1 MQTLLGGFKKHNTNS
16 CNKTERR
23 GIKSTFG
30 ARTGVETI
38 ERRDDVVNLLHAL
51 LLGSP
56 YVTAKSL
63 LLCDGKPSSYR
74 PVPSRSAPD
83 YQPVPHELGCSWLSF
98 SLRTC
103 CLHRRIQNWSHNAIT
118 QTGHCS
124 LFHQRMFLVFHLLN
138 QLGNRQ
144 NCIFTKLNIKAFK
157 SMGTPVVES
166 QTLTEPSYD

>member
-23 GIKSTFG
+23 GIKSTFD

-83 YQPVPHELGCSWLSF
+83 YQPVPHELDCSWLSF
-98 SLRTC
+98 SLRIC

-138 QLGNRQ
+138 QLGEQ
-144 NCIFTKLNIKAFK
+144 TELYFYETKHK
-157 SMGTPVVES
+157 SIQIHGYAS
-166 QTLTEPSYD
+166 S

>member
-1 MQTLLGGFKKHNTNS
+1 MDLKNTIPIHA
-16 CNKTERR
+16 TRR
-23 GIKSTFG
+23 KGEESNPLS
-30 ARTGVETI
+30 ARELETI